1 MAEGAMKIFIKKI
14 TNGFVWLVITVTL
27 QFFTVTQ
34 VSAFTIGDER
44 EVGEKLLYSVRSAFD
59 LVDDPDITQYIT
71 GLGRSVL
78 GVAGIQYFDYHFFV
92 INNKEFNAFAA
103 PSGLIFF
110 HSGLI
115 EVMNSEDEMVSVLA
129 HEIGH
134 IVKRH
139 LASRM
144 EKGKYTTI
152 GSLGLAL
159 AALAFGGAATPVLL
173 TGALATGQSFALH
186 FSRQDEEEADLLAYD
201 WLKKLDRNPEGQVK
215 MLESMRRIARY
226 RSEQPPQ
233 YLLTH
238 PNPEER
244 LHYIESLLDTD
255 TKAPLKAVEATDNFE
270 FFRFKYRIL
279 AQVKESRD
287 LKTALSSII
296 ADSRASEF
304 NKVMAQFGLSQVA
317 RYENDNTRSL
327 ALLDKVIRYF
337 PDKNIL
343 RVDRGSIEFAAGQF
357 GEAEKTLRQ
366 ALAVDGLDMYATFI
380 LAKLLYRTGRTSEAE
395 KYFQRVSY
403 ELPEYSKVYFELG
416 QIAAD
421 QQLTGNS
428 SFYLGKYNLYEGKL
442 EQAEQNFKNALRSDS
457 LAEKLKVEC
466 KELLEKIKRLRK

>member
-1 MAEGAMKIFIKKI
+1 MAESAMKKI
-14 TNGFVWLVITVTL
+14 TKKITHGFVWFLITVVF
-27 QFFTVTQ
+27 QFFTTTP

-44 EVGEKLLYSVRSAFD
+44 EVGEKLLYSVRSAFE

-71 GLGRSVL
+71 RLGQGVL
-78 GVAGIQYFDYHFFV
+78 EVAGIQYFDYHFFV
-92 INNKEFNAFAA
+92 IGNKEFNAFAA

-115 EVMNSEDEMVSVLA
+115 EVMNSEDELVSVLA
-129 HEIGH
+129 HEVGH

-186 FSRQDEEEADLLAYD
+186 FSRQDEEEADLMAYD
-201 WLKKLDRNPEGQVK
+201 WLKKLHRNPEGQVK

-244 LHYIESLLDTD
+244 LSYIESLLDTD
-255 TKAPLKAVEATDNFE
+255 KKALEATTRTGDDFE
-270 FFRFKYRIL
+270 FFRFKYRVL
-279 AQVKESRD
+279 AQAKESQD
-287 LKTALSSII
+287 LKAFLASIM

-304 NKVMAQFGLSQVA
+304 KKVMAQFGLSQVA
-317 RYENDNTRSL
+317 RYENDTTRSL
-327 ALLDKVIRYF
+327 ALLEKVIQYF

-343 RVDRGSIEFAAGQF
+343 KVDRGIIEFAAGQF
-357 GEAEKTLRQ
+357 VAAEKTLRE
-366 ALAVDGLDMYATFI
+366 ALAVDRTDMYATFT

-395 KYFQRVSY
+395 KYFETVSY

-416 QIAAD
+416 QIASD
-421 QQLTGNS
+421 HKLVGNS

-442 EQAEQNFKNALRSDS
+442 EQAERNFKHALRADA
-457 LAEKLKVEC
+457 LPAKLKAES